1 MSPLTLRRNKNE
13 DVVVEE
19 HVPAEMPDVPDER
32 PFPGYVR
39 VNLLPQRF
47 LEQLRLRTIKR
58 WLLAG
63 LVFVL
68 LLLGLLFYLAQRD
81 LSEAETQ
88 LNAAEMRRTQL
99 LGEVAQYAEV
109 PRVFATASLAQESI
123 STAMSREVRWA
134 FLLNQL
140 SFATP
145 AGVTLNTVGGAIS
158 EEGPVQTSPGD
169 VLPPAE
175 SVGTMTFAGT
185 GSSFSEVAA
194 WLDSLQ
200 TLQDYTYPFLTNSA
214 KAAPTTDKA
223 SNATVA
229 PVTGGGDISWESAA
243 DLSAN
248 ALSGRYG
255 TPPPATGTSGSTTPA
270 PTATPP
276 APDGAAQ

>member
-1 MSPLTLRRNKNE
+1 MSPLTLRRTKTE
-13 DVVVEE
+13 DLEDQSFD
-19 HVPAEMPDVPDER
+19 VPDIPDER

-47 LEQLRLRTIKR
+47 LDQLRLKTIKR

-68 LLLGLLFYLAQRD
+68 LLLGILWYLAQRD
-81 LSEAETQ
+81 LAEAEAQLEVAQLRQTQ
-88 LNAAEMRRTQL
+88 LQ
-99 LGEVAQYAEV
+99 GEVAQYAEV
-109 PRVFATASLAQESI
+109 PRVFATASIAEEAI
-123 STAMSREVRWA
+123 TTAMSREVRWA

-145 AGVTLNTVGGAIS
+145 AGVTLNSIGGAIA
-158 EEGPVQTSPGD
+158 EDGPVQTSPGE
-169 VLPPAE
+169 VLPPQE

-185 GSSFSEVAA
+185 GSSFSEIAA

-200 TLQDYTYPFLTNSA
+200 TLQDYTYPFLTSSTKSTGGTGSTGTA
-214 KAAPTTDKA
+214 GSPTT
-223 SNATVA
+223 SQ
-229 PVTGGGDISWESAA
+229 GGGPISWESAA

-255 TPPPATGTSGSTTPA
+255 TPPPATGGSAAPGKATPTPA
-270 PTATPP
+270 

>member
-1 MSPLTLRRNKNE
+1 MSPLTLRRTKTE
-13 DVVVEE
+13 DLADQSFD
-19 HVPAEMPDVPDER
+19 VPDIPDER

-47 LEQLRLRTIKR
+47 LDQLRLKTIKR

-68 LLLGLLFYLAQRD
+68 LLLGILWYLAQRD
-81 LSEAETQ
+81 LAEAEAQLEVAQLRQTQ
-88 LNAAEMRRTQL
+88 LQ
-99 LGEVAQYAEV
+99 GEVAQYAEV
-109 PRVFATASLAQESI
+109 PRVFATASIAEEAI
-123 STAMSREVRWA
+123 TTAMSREVRWA

-145 AGVTLNTVGGAIS
+145 AGVTLNSIGGAIA
-158 EEGPVQTSPGD
+158 EDGPVQTSPGE
-169 VLPPAE
+169 VLPPQE

-185 GSSFSEVAA
+185 GSSFSEIAA

-200 TLQDYTYPFLTNSA
+200 TLQDYTYPFLTSSTKSTGGTGSTGTA
-214 KAAPTTDKA
+214 GSPTT
-223 SNATVA
+223 SQ
-229 PVTGGGDISWESAA
+229 GGGPISWESAA

-255 TPPPATGTSGSTTPA
+255 TPPPATGGSAAPGKATPTPA
-270 PTATPP
+270 

>member
-1 MSPLTLRRNKNE
+1 MSPLTLRRTKTE
-13 DVVVEE
+13 DLEDQSYD
-19 HVPAEMPDVPDER
+19 VPDIPDER

-47 LEQLRLRTIKR
+47 LDQLRLKTIKR

-68 LLLGLLFYLAQRD
+68 LLLGMLWYLAQRD
-81 LSEAETQ
+81 LAEAEAQLEVAQLRQTQ
-88 LNAAEMRRTQL
+88 LQ
-99 LGEVAQYAEV
+99 GEVAQYAEV
-109 PRVFATASLAQESI
+109 PRVFATASIAEESI
-123 STAMSREVRWA
+123 TTAMSREVRWA

-145 AGVTLNTVGGAIS
+145 AGVTLNSIGGAIS
-158 EEGPVQTSPGD
+158 EEGPVQTSPGE
-169 VLPPAE
+169 VLPPQE

-185 GSSFSEVAA
+185 GSSFSEIAA

-200 TLQDYTYPFLTNSA
+200 TLQDYTYPFLTSST
-214 KAAPTTDKA
+214 K
-223 SNATVA
+223 S
-229 PVTGGGDISWESAA
+229 TGGTGGTSGTTTAPSTSQGGGPISWESTA

-255 TPPPATGTSGSTTPA
+255 TPPPATGGSAAPGGTAPA
-270 PTATPP
+270 PA

>member
-1 MSPLTLRRNKNE
+1 MSPLTLRRTKTE
-13 DVVVEE
+13 DLADQSFD
-19 HVPAEMPDVPDER
+19 VPDIPDER

-47 LEQLRLRTIKR
+47 LDQLRLKTIKR

-68 LLLGLLFYLAQRD
+68 LLLGILWYLAQRD
-81 LSEAETQ
+81 LAEAEAQLEVAQLRQTQ
-88 LNAAEMRRTQL
+88 LQ
-99 LGEVAQYAEV
+99 GEVAQYAEV
-109 PRVFATASLAQESI
+109 PRVFATASIAEEAI
-123 STAMSREVRWA
+123 TTAMSREVRWA

-145 AGVTLNTVGGAIS
+145 AGVTLNSIGGAIA
-158 EEGPVQTSPGD
+158 EDGPVQTSPGE
-169 VLPPAE
+169 VLPPQE

-185 GSSFSEVAA
+185 GSSFSEIAA

-200 TLQDYTYPFLTNSA
+200 TLQDYTYPFLTSST
-214 KAAPTTDKA
+214 K
-223 SNATVA
+223 S
-229 PVTGGGDISWESAA
+229 TGGTGSTGTAGSPSASQGGGPISWESAA

-255 TPPPATGTSGSTTPA
+255 TPPPATGGSAAPGAATPTPA
-270 PTATPP
+270 

>member
-1 MSPLTLRRNKNE
+1 MSPLTLRRTKTE
-13 DVVVEE
+13 DLADQSFD
-19 HVPAEMPDVPDER
+19 VPDIPDER

-47 LEQLRLRTIKR
+47 LDQLRLKTIKR

-68 LLLGLLFYLAQRD
+68 LLLGILWYSAQRD
-81 LSEAETQ
+81 LAEAEAQLEVAQLRQTQ
-88 LNAAEMRRTQL
+88 LQ
-99 LGEVAQYAEV
+99 GEVAQYAEV
-109 PRVFATASLAQESI
+109 PRVFATASIAEEAI
-123 STAMSREVRWA
+123 TTAMSREVRWA

-145 AGVTLNTVGGAIS
+145 AGVTLNSIGGAIA
-158 EEGPVQTSPGD
+158 EDGPVQTSPGE
-169 VLPPAE
+169 VLPPQE

-185 GSSFSEVAA
+185 GSSFSEIAA

-200 TLQDYTYPFLTNSA
+200 TLQDYTYPFLTSSTKSTGGTGSTGTA
-214 KAAPTTDKA
+214 GSPTT
-223 SNATVA
+223 SQ
-229 PVTGGGDISWESAA
+229 GGGPISWESAA

-255 TPPPATGTSGSTTPA
+255 TPPPATGGSAAPGAATPTPA
-270 PTATPP
+270 

>member
-1 MSPLTLRRNKNE
+1 MSPLTLRRTKTE
-13 DVVVEE
+13 DVEDQSLVV
-19 HVPAEMPDVPDER
+19 PDIPDER

-47 LEQLRLRTIKR
+47 LDALRLRTIKR

-68 LLLGLLFYLAQRD
+68 LLLGVLWYLAQRD
-81 LSEAETQ
+81 LAEAEAQLEAAQLRQTQ
-88 LNAAEMRRTQL
+88 LQ
-99 LGEVAQYAEV
+99 GEVAQYAEV
-109 PRVFATASLAQESI
+109 PRVFATASIAEESI
-123 STAMSREVRWA
+123 TTAMSREVRWA

-145 AGVTLNTVGGAIS
+145 AGVTLNSIGGAIS
-158 EEGPVQTSPGD
+158 EEGPVQTSPGE
-169 VLPPAE
+169 VLPPQE

-185 GSSFSEVAA
+185 GSSFSEIAA

-200 TLQDYTYPFLTNSA
+200 TLQDYTYPFLTSSSKA
-214 KAAPTTDKA
+214 AGTTGAAPT
-223 SNATVA
+223 A
-229 PVTGGGDISWESAA
+229 PQAGGSISWESTA

-255 TPPPATGTSGSTTPA
+255 TPPPAAASGSSSSSGTAPA
-270 PTATPP
+270 PAS
-276 APDGAAQ
+276 PDGATQ

>member
-1 MSPLTLRRNKNE
+1 MSPLTLRRTKTE
-13 DVVVEE
+13 DLEDQSFD
-19 HVPAEMPDVPDER
+19 VPDIPDER

-47 LEQLRLRTIKR
+47 LDQLRLKTIKR

-68 LLLGLLFYLAQRD
+68 LLLGILWYSAQRD
-81 LSEAETQ
+81 LAEAEAQLEVAQLRQTQ
-88 LNAAEMRRTQL
+88 LQ
-99 LGEVAQYAEV
+99 GEVAQYAEV
-109 PRVFATASLAQESI
+109 PRVFATASIAEEAI
-123 STAMSREVRWA
+123 TTAMSREVRWA

-145 AGVTLNTVGGAIS
+145 AGVTLNSIGGAIA
-158 EEGPVQTSPGD
+158 EDGPVQTSPGE
-169 VLPPAE
+169 VLPPQE

-185 GSSFSEVAA
+185 GSSFSEIAA

-200 TLQDYTYPFLTNSA
+200 TLQDYTYPFLTSSTKSTGGTGSTGTA
-214 KAAPTTDKA
+214 GSPTT
-223 SNATVA
+223 SQ
-229 PVTGGGDISWESAA
+229 GGGPISWESAA

-255 TPPPATGTSGSTTPA
+255 TPPPATGGSAAPGAATPTPA
-270 PTATPP
+270 